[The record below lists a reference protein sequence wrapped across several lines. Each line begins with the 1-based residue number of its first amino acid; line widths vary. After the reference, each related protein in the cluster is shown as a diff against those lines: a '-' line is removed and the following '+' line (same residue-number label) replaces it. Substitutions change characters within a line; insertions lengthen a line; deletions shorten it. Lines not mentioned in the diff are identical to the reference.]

1 MTPGEAAAAD
11 AGIKRIQAGLDAD
24 RTIASLRE
32 QLAVTQAIARMLQAT
47 AIEILAAYESG
58 TVVSGELAG
67 IWRERLG
74 AP

>member
-11 AGIKRIQAGLDAD
+11 AGIKRIQDSLDAD